1 MQITINITTDKNNY
15 ITESQAEI
23 LRAELTRIVDRLTDP
38 DFVPRTKKIVGADVL
53 SGAVVFDS
61 DLIAITHTIEEG
73 IHEMPQ

>member
-38 DFVPRTKKIVGADVL
+38 DFVPRTKKIVGTDVL
-53 SGAVVFDS
+53 SGAVVYDS
-61 DLIAITHTIEEG
+61 GLIAVAHTIEEG
-73 IHEMPQ
+73 VHEMPL